1 MAAEKKYEFKV
12 KINVDMNMRK
22 IVQNRTKLVKEINNV
37 HRYVP
42 AGITWLNVT
51 KEAPQ

>member
-1 MAAEKKYEFKV
+1 
-12 KINVDMNMRK
+12 MNMRK
-22 IVQNRTKLVKEINNV
+22 IVQNRTKLVKEINKV

-42 AGITWLNVT
+42 AGITWLNVA